1 MEKNDTRVFD
11 LNFEKKVHCKWHED
25 TPTLHHAV
33 IEGGG
38 IMSENLEHAQVI
50 DKLEGFCKKLNLSIV
65 QKLDHQFT
73 PYGKSIVFVLEESH
87 IAIHTWPEKGYIHV
101 DIVTC
106 SKREENSAKL
116 VAEFNKIF
124 NPSYTRLLKLR
135 Y

>member
-1 MEKNDTRVFD
+1 MGKNDTQVFD
-11 LNFEKKVHCKWHED
+11 LNFEKKVHCEWHED

-38 IMSENLEHAQVI
+38 ITPENLEHAQVI